1 MLAGCGGEA
10 DAMSDAPT
18 VFVVDDDP
26 AVRDALRW
34 LVEPTGWRVETFA
47 RARAFLD
54 AYDPARPGCLV
65 LDVRMPGMSGPE
77 LQAELAA
84 RGITLPIILLSA
96 HGTVPV
102 AVRALK
108 AGALDFVEKPYD
120 ARQLLARI
128 RDAVAV
134 DQQARGQR
142 AARAEV
148 EACLSRLTARERE
161 ILQRLLAGEANKE
174 IAAGLRLSPR
184 TVEAYRARILLKLEA
199 RSLLEVVRLIGQ

>member
-1 MLAGCGGEA
+1 MYAYLPRSIT
-10 DAMSDAPT
+10 MRDAPT

-26 AVRDALRW
+26 AVCDALRW
-34 LVEPTGWRVETFA
+34 LVESTGWRVETFA
-47 RARAFLD
+47 GARAFLD

-65 LDVRMPGMSGPE
+65 LDVRMPEMSGPE

-84 RGITLPIILLSA
+84 RKITLPIILLSA

-128 RDAVAV
+128 REAVAV
-134 DQQARGQR
+134 DQQARDQR
-142 AARAEV
+142 AAHAEV
-148 EACLSRLTARERE
+148 EAWLSRLTARERD
-161 ILQRLLAGEANKE
+161 ILQRLLAGEANKK
-174 IAAGLRLSPR
+174 IATALGISPR
-184 TVEAYRARILLKLEA
+184 TVEVHRARILTKLQA
-199 RSLLEVVRLIGQ
+199 KSLLEVTRLIGQ